1 MSQTPLCRS
10 FKGPESVPLGS
21 SLCTC
26 CVEASKAT
34 LPSCKYSHTQ
44 ICQVK
49 EEISFSSEL
58 SLNDAFPRR
67 NSWRIITQVIS
78 IILYFYIL
86 FASFIALNRFT

>member
-10 FKGPESVPLGS
+10 FKGPEPVPLGS

-26 CVEASKAT
+26 CAEASKAT
-34 LPSCKYSHTQ
+34 LPYTKILTYTNMSSKGR
-44 ICQVK
+44 I
-49 EEISFSSEL
+49 IFSSEL

-67 NSWRIITQVIS
+67 NSWRIVTQVIS
-78 IILYFYIL
+78 IIFYFNIL